1 MTDLLSLYLFVFLG
15 LFSPGPNVILL
26 TASGARYG
34 FARTIPHILGV
45 VLGVGVIAA
54 FAGLGLG
61 VVILEYPM
69 LRVIISFV
77 AAGWIGYLA
86 WRLWQTTAPQHTDAD
101 RPFTFLQA
109 VLFQWVN
116 PKLWG
121 VAMTAIAFVPV
132 TYAPTQTAMAMG
144 VAFAGV
150 NLFVCA
156 FWTVFGQGLSGVLNS
171 PRGFQIFLRIMA
183 VFLLL
188 SALMIFV

>member
-1 MTDLLSLYLFVFLG
+1 MELVSLYLFVFLG

-26 TASGARYG
+26 TASGARFG

-54 FAGLGLG
+54 LAGLGLG
-61 VVILEYPM
+61 VVVWEYPV
-69 LRVIISFV
+69 LRVALSFM
-77 AAGWIGYLA
+77 AAGWIAYLA
-86 WRLWQTTAPQHTDAD
+86 WRMWHTTAPQNASSA

-109 VLFQWVN
+109 VLFQWIN

-132 TYAPTQTAMAMG
+132 PYAPVQAAMAMG
-144 VAFAGV
+144 AAFAGV

-156 FWTVFGQGLSGVLNS
+156 FWAMFGQALSAILNS
-171 PRGFQIFLRIMA
+171 PRGFQAFMRIMA
-183 VFLLL
+183 VILLF
-188 SALMIFV
+188 SASMIFI